1 MAAAAIAVHLPKHAS
16 FLPNPKLPLNQ
27 NSSFLGVSL
36 KIGRPMSVNRKMKGP
51 VTVSAA
57 STSKTVV
64 TDGDRSKQFYINF
77 TGFPFPLGPFLN
89 RRTIRTEVRLSNS
102 FENPLQCLSISNLE
116 FRSFACYA
124 GGKR

>member
-1 MAAAAIAVHLPKHAS
+1 MAAAAMAVHLPKHSS

-27 NSSFLGVSL
+27 NSDFLGVSL

-57 STSKTVV
+57 STVE
-64 TDGDRSKQFYINF
+64 GDRSKQFYINF

-89 RRTIRTEVRLSNS
+89 RRTIRTEVRLSPSLLSFDLNS
-102 FENPLQCLSISNLE
+102 LRIP
-116 FRSFACYA
+116 Y
-124 GGKR
+124 G